1 MFCVMNKY
9 ISIGECVSKGDNELM
24 GNAEVD
30 KLDAKVRI
38 FPVMAKHTHQIL
50 SFFIHFLSCVIFSC
64 PRGYSFWCQTKALPC
79 HFRECHRRMRM
90 MPRRFSSRQ
99 KANQIPSSPNPQGIP
114 SSHATPTATVHWQM
128 TPTHT
133 G

>member
-38 FPVMAKHTHQIL
+38 FIHSAKNCEN
-50 SFFIHFLSCVIFSC
+50 FFIKKTFIPQKIC
-64 PRGYSFWCQTKALPC
+64 RNK
-79 HFRECHRRMRM
+79 
-90 MPRRFSSRQ
+90 SSENLYIR
-99 KANQIPSSPNPQGIP
+99 
-114 SSHATPTATVHWQM
+114 
-128 TPTHT
+128 
-133 G
+133 

>member
-38 FPVMAKHTHQIL
+38 FIHSAKHFVD
-50 SFFIHFLSCVIFSC
+50 FFYKEDV
-64 PRGYSFWCQTKALPC
+64 
-79 HFRECHRRMRM
+79 
-90 MPRRFSSRQ
+90 SS
-99 KANQIPSSPNPQGIP
+99 S
-114 SSHATPTATVHWQM
+114 
-128 TPTHT
+128 
-133 G
+133 

>member
-38 FPVMAKHTHQIL
+38 FINSAKHFVD
-50 SFFIHFLSCVIFSC
+50 FFIKKTFLLHKIC
-64 PRGYSFWCQTKALPC
+64 RN
-79 HFRECHRRMRM
+79 M
-90 MPRRFSSRQ
+90 SS
-99 KANQIPSSPNPQGIP
+99 ANLYLR
-114 SSHATPTATVHWQM
+114 
-128 TPTHT
+128 
-133 G
+133 

>member
-38 FPVMAKHTHQIL
+38 FIHTAKQIAV
-50 SFFIHFLSCVIFSC
+50 FFTKKWFLPHKTCRNMSLA
-64 PRGYSFWCQTKALPC
+64 GWCLL
-79 HFRECHRRMRM
+79 
-90 MPRRFSSRQ
+90 
-99 KANQIPSSPNPQGIP
+99 
-114 SSHATPTATVHWQM
+114 
-128 TPTHT
+128 
-133 G
+133 